1 MSSWPADLNAKL
13 FTNTLYAG
21 CKSIHR
27 RGLPGEEIH
36 RDALFWGPL
45 FGRLMGVREDEICGR
60 MVGDIDWVDTENGR
74 VAYLKIPNSK
84 TQSSSRDVPFPD
96 LNRI

>member
-1 MSSWPADLNAKL
+1 
-13 FTNTLYAG
+13 
-21 CKSIHR
+21 
-27 RGLPGEEIH
+27 
-36 RDALFWGPL
+36 
-45 FGRLMGVREDEICGR
+45 MGVREDEICGR